1 MLKAALLHRKTYAFA
16 TSNRNYHFLPEL
28 SLQNQRFTL
37 SVWFIIFLI
46 SALLFRG
53 WKERGK
59 PLPYTFNS
67 PFQQKI
73 TKNISK
79 LFVLLNKKQYLCK
92 YGVQNDSKCT
102 ETTLRAIALWACAIC
117 WLMFCKQYWCEIY
130 RLEISYH
137 CKSVWCNV

>member
-1 MLKAALLHRKTYAFA
+1 M
-16 TSNRNYHFLPEL
+16 
-28 SLQNQRFTL
+28 
-37 SVWFIIFLI
+37 IFLI

-53 WKERGK
+53 WKERSK

-92 YGVQNDSKCT
+92 YGV
-102 ETTLRAIALWACAIC
+102 
-117 WLMFCKQYWCEIY
+117 
-130 RLEISYH
+130 
-137 CKSVWCNV
+137 